1 MNWSVPLLVGREALN
16 ANQIFS
22 YKEMKE
28 RPKQGRAKN
37 KKKTEKTK
45 NAPAARRGSNKCHSG
60 VQSEYIGLEGAS
72 EGRRA

>member
-1 MNWSVPLLVGREALN
+1 MVGCEALN

-28 RPKQGRAKN
+28 RPKQGRAE
-37 KKKTEKTK
+37 KKKKKK
-45 NAPAARRGSNKCHSG
+45 NAPAARRGSNKCHSR